1 MTSFSEQFS
10 AARHAQVEAQ
20 LAFMRSLSS
29 KTVESAEK
37 IIALNLSASRASFE
51 KSAVALRQWAGIAD
65 PRDLLSFTH
74 QSQDYFDSLLA
85 YGRQLFSIASS
96 LQTGL
101 IKPAAPVPVP
111 AAKAA
116 PAALPAPVAVP
127 APVPAP
133 APLAATAAA
142 PAAAAPAVAKG
153 KPIAKA
159 VKKAVA
165 KPAPFPAA
173 ELLDKKK

>member
-10 AARHAQVEAQ
+10 AARHSQVEAQ

-37 IIALNLSASRASFE
+37 IIALNMSASRASVE
-51 KSAVALRQWAGIAD
+51 KSAAALRQWAGIAD
-65 PRDLLSFTH
+65 PRDLFSLTH

-96 LQTGL
+96 MQADL
-101 IKPAAPVPVP
+101 IKPPAPVV

-116 PAALPAPVAVP
+116 PAALAAPVAVP
-127 APVPAP
+127 APAPAP
-133 APLAATAAA
+133 APLAAAATVAA
-142 PAAAAPAVAKG
+142 PAAAARAVAKV

-159 VKKAVA
+159 AKKAVA

>member
-37 IIALNLSASRASFE
+37 IIALNMSVSRASFE

-65 PRDLLSFTH
+65 PRDLLSLTH

-96 LQTGL
+96 LQAGL
-101 IKPAAPVPVP
+101 IKPAMPAP

-116 PAALPAPVAVP
+116 PTALPAPVA
-127 APVPAP
+127 APAP
-133 APLAATAAA
+133 APAPHAAAATAAA
-142 PAAAAPAVAKG
+142 PAAAARAVVKA